1 LAETTIQ
8 AKRYAQAAFQIAQ
21 EQHDIES
28 WLADLGKIATLSQV
42 QEFVDAVNNPALADQ
57 AKKNLLDSQFKTT
70 NKMAL
75 NLVYLLVAKGKF
87 SLVKG
92 IFEAFRQLVDEL
104 QGIDKAEVTTA
115 IALDSE
121 EKQRVV
127 EYLGKVRGKKVV
139 ITEKVDDRII
149 GGIIARVGGKII
161 DGSTASRLT
170 ALGNE
175 LAEAGR

>member
-21 EQHDIES
+21 EQHDIER
-28 WLADLGKIATLSQV
+28 WLADLGEIASLSQV
-42 QEFVDAVNNPALADQ
+42 QEFVDAVNNPALQDQ
-57 AKKNLLDSQFKTT
+57 AKRNLLDSQFKTT

-87 SLVKG
+87 HLVKG
-92 IFEAFRQLVDEL
+92 IYESFRQLVDEL
-104 QGIDKAEVTTA
+104 QGIDEAEVTTA

-127 EYLGKVRGKKVV
+127 QYLEKVRGKKVLV
-139 ITEKVDDRII
+139 T
-149 GGIIARVGGKII
+149 
-161 DGSTASRLT
+161 
-170 ALGNE
+170 GNDPM
-175 LAEAGR
+175 